1 MATMN
6 VPRILAGGAIAGLIM
21 NVSEAVLHAVVLG
34 DDAGLLYQS
43 LHVPTPNPAS
53 NVPILVG
60 ATFLLGFAAVWL
72 YAAIRP
78 RFGAGWRTA
87 LIAGIAVWLFAHL
100 WSGVYLGNGYP
111 GIITPRLAWIPVV
124 WGLLEAPLATLAG
137 AALYKE
143 S

>member
-100 WSGVYLGNGYP
+100 WSGVYLGHGYS